1 MGDANI
7 GYLEN
12 KQYINNVKM
21 RFDSMNNTLK
31 NKVAVVG
38 IGCRFPSAKNWREFW
53 NLLAKGKCTI
63 GELPA
68 SREQLDF
75 LHSKDSDKR
84 SKCGYL
90 DNIDMFDPLF
100 FGITPREAERMDP
113 QQRLLMEVLWEAFED
128 AGIEVKELA
137 GSDTGVFIGTG
148 LSFSH
153 YFEHQFARN
162 TADIYSVSG
171 AQPFAAANRI
181 SYIFDFRGPSF
192 AVDSACSTSMI
203 SINEAYTRICSGEC
217 SVAVAG
223 GANILLSSDFTDLF
237 QKARLIAPDGLC
249 KAFDESADGYVRGEG
264 IGVVILKSL
273 EKAIEDGN
281 EIWAVISGAS
291 FNHGGRNGR
300 GFTYPN
306 ADAQR
311 ELLKT
316 AYRNAGL
323 LPSEVHYIETHGTG
337 TPVGDEIELNGIN
350 GAVSEGRKS
359 GDYCMIGSVKTN
371 IGHLESASGIA
382 AFIKTCLIIK
392 QKQIPPSL
400 HFKQFNRN
408 IDVENMQVRV
418 QTKLK
423 AWPENKKLVAGI
435 SSFGLGGANL
445 HMVLEGVENFTKP
458 QTISSENSTDT
469 EQEKYNVFPVSGH
482 NLDALKGNIEN
493 YLSFIEKNPE
503 LNLYDLCY
511 SASVRKDHLR
521 YRFAILCR
529 DKEDL
534 INKLK
539 QSISQNQNNTDI
551 FYGES
556 SNGKSSKAIFV
567 FSDSHEKW
575 LNNHI
580 LKLFKNPLFLDVLHQ
595 ADMVYNGIEGISI
608 LDIVEANNLEML
620 YTNSIISDVLYFVFQ
635 VALYKLWQKKGVSPG
650 GLLGYGQGEIAAA
663 HLSGMLPLDT
673 AVQLVYNRA
682 KRMNAAL
689 IPGKMFNV
697 MASLEEMNELIAA
710 YNYNVYVAATNS
722 PTVLTLSGEVQRMDR
737 LAEEME
743 RQGYFFRELPGKRGM
758 YCPLMDINH
767 GSFDETLHV
776 EMEEVRIP
784 LYSTA
789 IDSSGVYREYS
800 PKYWEQQIT
809 GRIDFAGRVRAM
821 IEEGSDKFIEIG
833 HGSLLSFYISDTWD
847 QMHLDGIFSS
857 PVVINSLQ
865 KGRSLED
872 SIKEG
877 ITELYV
883 RGYPLKWKNIST
895 DGNFVKL
902 PNYAWQRQS
911 YWV

>member
-1 MGDANI
+1 MGDATI

-12 KQYINNVKM
+12 NQYINNVKM
-21 RFDSMNNTLK
+21 RFDMMDNILK
-31 NKVAVVG
+31 DKVAVVG
-38 IGCRFPSAKNWREFW
+38 ISCRFPSAKNWREFW
-53 NLLAKGKCTI
+53 NLLAEGKCMI
-63 GELPA
+63 SELPK

-75 LHSKDSDKR
+75 RHSKDCDKR

-113 QQRLLMEVLWEAFED
+113 QQRLLMEVLWEALED
-128 AGIEVKELA
+128 AGIAVKDLA

-153 YFEHQFARN
+153 YFEHQFSRN

-223 GANILLSSDFTDLF
+223 GANLLLSSDFTDLF

-273 EKAIEDGN
+273 EKALEDGN

-306 ADAQR
+306 SDAQR

-316 AYRNAGL
+316 AYRNAGV

-408 IDVENMQVRV
+408 IDVENMHVRV

-423 AWPENKKLVAGI
+423 AWPENKKLIAGI

-445 HMVLEGVENFTKP
+445 HMVLEGVENFTKT
-458 QTISSENSTDT
+458 QTISGKKHKYTD
-469 EQEKYNVFPVSGH
+469 QHKYSIFPVSGH
-482 NLDALKGNIEN
+482 NIDALTENTEN
-493 YLSFIEKNPE
+493 YLSFIEKNPK
-503 LNLYDLCY
+503 LNFYDLCY

-521 YRFAILCR
+521 HRLAILCR
-529 DKEDL
+529 DKKDL
-534 INKLK
+534 MNKLR
-539 QSISQNQNNTDI
+539 QSISQKQNSTDI

-556 SNGKSSKAIFV
+556 ANGKSSKAVFV

-575 LNNHI
+575 FNNDI
-580 LKLFKNPLFLDVLHQ
+580 PQLFKIPLFLDVLYQ
-595 ADMVYNGIEGISI
+595 VDMVYNGIEGISI
-608 LDIVEANNLEML
+608 LDIVKENTLEMI
-620 YTNSIISDVLYFVFQ
+620 YTNSVLSDVLYFAFQ
-635 VALYKLWQKKGVSPG
+635 VALYKLWRKKGVSPG

-663 HLSGMLPLDT
+663 HLSGMLTLDT
-673 AVQLVYNRA
+673 AVQLVCNRA
-682 KRMNAAL
+682 KRMNAVL

-697 MASLEEMNELIAA
+697 MGSLEEIKELIAP
-710 YNYNVYVAATNS
+710 YNCNVYIAAINS
-722 PTVLTLSGEVQRMDR
+722 PTVLTLSGEVQWMDK

-743 RQGYFFRELPGKRGM
+743 KQGYFFRELPGKRGM
-758 YCPLMDINH
+758 YCPLMDINQ
-767 GSFDETLHV
+767 GSFDEALYV
-776 EMEEVRIP
+776 EMDKARIP

-789 IDSSGVYREYS
+789 VDSSGVYRKYS
-800 PKYWEQQIT
+800 PRYWEQQIT
-809 GRIDFAGRVRAM
+809 GRIDFAGRIRAM
-821 IEEGSDKFIEIG
+821 IEEDSDKFIEIG
-833 HGSLLSFYISDTWD
+833 DGSLLSFYISDTWD
-847 QMHLDGIFSS
+847 QMHLEDVCSS
-857 PVVINSLQ
+857 PAVISSLK
-865 KGRSLED
+865 KGGSLED

-877 ITELYV
+877 IAELYV
-883 RGYPLKWKNIST
+883 RGYPLKWENISQE
-895 DGNFVKL
+895 GNFVKL

-911 YWV
+911 YWI